1 MPVCGERPARK
12 VVAIVLAQTG
22 IHGVSAMSFL
32 ANVREG
38 NGNVGPSFRW
48 DDVADN
54 LPILTATDLP
64 SFQRTLESVACQ

>member
-1 MPVCGERPARK
+1 MPVCGERPAKK
-12 VVAIVLAQTG
+12 VGAVIPAQTG
-22 IHGVSAMSFL
+22 IHGLSAMSFL

-54 LPILTATDLP
+54 LRILTVTDLP